1 MINLQKAT
9 LLKIFTDEDER
20 GDGKPLFEHIVLKAQ
35 QMRLA
40 GATVFRGPLGFGQS
54 GELHTS
60 KILRLSYN
68 LPVVIEIIDA
78 DEKIHAFLSQLT
90 SLQNCV
96 ITLAEVLVG
105 RFDAHDDTG
114 ADDGA
119 GCRAF
124 PTSRER

>member
-1 MINLQKAT
+1 VINLQKAT

-20 GDGKPLFEHIVLKAQ
+20 GDGKPLFEDIVLKAQ

-40 GATVFRGPLGFGQS
+40 GATVFRGPLGFGLS
-54 GELHTS
+54 VELHTA
-60 KILRLSYN
+60 KILRLSYK

-90 SLQNCV
+90 SLQNCA
-96 ITLAEVLVG
+96 ITLAEVLVR
-105 RFDAHDDTG
+105 RFDTHDDTG
-114 ADDGA
+114 TDDGA

-124 PTSRER
+124 PTPRER